1 MKHALFPGVWDLL
14 HPGDLFAL
22 DWASKHCDHLTVAID
37 IDPTIDDRA
46 LEEPIESDIDRFVR
60 LLCCKFVDS
69 VVYYEGGQE
78 LETLFRSG
86 YYNIAFI
93 SEDMRDT
100 DPETHGVEK
109 IYVPRLSEH
118 SLGKLIERIQ
128 RAGNGNYARG
138 KVDR

>member
-1 MKHALFPGVWDLL
+1 MKHALFPGIWDLL

-22 DWASKHCDHLTVAID
+22 DWASKRCDHLTVAIN
-37 IDPTIDDRA
+37 IDPTIDDRT
-46 LEEPIESDIDRFVR
+46 LEEPIESDIDRFAR

-93 SEDMRDT
+93 SEDIRESDT
-100 DPETHGVEK
+100 ETHGVEK
-109 IYVPRLSEH
+109 IYVPRLSDH
-118 SLGKLIERIQ
+118 SLEKLIERIAV
-128 RAGNGNYARG
+128 RW
-138 KVDR
+138 KS